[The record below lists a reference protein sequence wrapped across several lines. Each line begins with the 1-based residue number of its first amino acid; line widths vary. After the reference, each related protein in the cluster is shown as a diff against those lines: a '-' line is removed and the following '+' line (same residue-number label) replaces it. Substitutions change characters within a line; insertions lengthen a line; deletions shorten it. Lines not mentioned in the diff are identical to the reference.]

1 MTHAGRIQLAAAAL
15 GLALLVAGPGRAAA
29 QGVPDSLAGRGANG
43 TLFDPQAAGR
53 PRAPATAEDNREDI
67 KLLEHKLKC
76 QCGCNLDIFTCRTTD
91 FSCTTSPRL
100 HQEILALSNSG
111 MNEAQIVQEFVKQY
125 GEQALMAPPAEG
137 FNLAG
142 YLVPGAVILAFGVFL
157 TVWLN
162 RRRLRT
168 AEAAGGSGWA
178 VSPDVPESPAPAQ
191 PTDDEMRRLKEA
203 LRELDD

>member
-1 MTHAGRIQLAAAAL
+1 MIRTGRMPLLAVTLGATLLAAL
-15 GLALLVAGPGRAAA
+15 PGMAAA
-29 QGVPDSLAGRGANG
+29 QGVPDSLAGRGATG

-91 FSCTTSPRL
+91 FSCTVSPRL
-100 HQEILALSNSG
+100 HQEILALSNQG
-111 MNEAQIVQEFVKQY
+111 MTEDQIIAAFVQEY
-125 GEQALMAPPAEG
+125 GEQALMAPPPEG

-142 YLVPGAVILAFGVFL
+142 YLVPGAVILAFGIFL
-157 TVWLN
+157 IAWLN

-168 AEAAGGSGWA
+168 AEATAGTGPA
-178 VSPDVPESPAPAQ
+178 VPPDVPESPSQVQ
-191 PTDDEMRRLKEA
+191 PTDDEMRRLQQA
-203 LRELDD
+203 LKELDD